1 MSRISKCHS
10 AESNDE
16 ESLPLCD
23 KTQYSLLL
31 SSLSRT
37 LRKQT
42 RLTAMLPDLEYSLE
56 LENYG
61 QGTENGEEYP
71 VLLTTCIWAFDVPE
85 HPCLSWMV

>member
-1 MSRISKCHS
+1 MPRFGKCHS
-10 AESNDE
+10 EERSDE

-31 SSLSRT
+31 LLLRRT
-37 LRKQT
+37 LRKQP
-42 RLTAMLPDLEYSLE
+42 RLTAMIPGLEYSLE
-56 LENYG
+56 LEYHG
-61 QGTENGEEYP
+61 QGTETGEEYP